1 MVKFMHKITLHK
13 NRTAFTL
20 IELLVVIAI
29 IAILAAILFPVFA
42 RARESARRASCQSNL
57 KQLAL
62 GVTMYAQDYDETMPR
77 LGSSSDHQPDPI
89 VPGNTQFNF
98 QPDYGGPFYYH
109 TWASAIY
116 PYVKNTQVFLCPS
129 NPKNFYGV
137 NYGFPA
143 YATDGT
149 NKVTYLATS
158 QKLARFTR
166 PSESLLISEKGAG
179 GGPQYIL
186 YYNGNYACY
195 ESHFDG
201 GNVAFV
207 DGHVKWYKFETSDIP
222 GFDPA
227 VSASVSIHPPLKTFM
242 KPFS

>member
-1 MVKFMHKITLHK
+1 MQNLNANNNNKVQ
-13 NRTAFTL
+13 RGFTL

-29 IAILAAILFPVFA
+29 ISILAAILFPVFA
-42 RARESARRASCQSNL
+42 RARENARRASCLSNL

-62 GVTMYAQDYDETMPR
+62 GVMMYSQDYDETLPS
-77 LGSSSDHQPDPI
+77 LGSSSDHQPDPV
-89 VPGNTQFNF
+89 VPGNTEFNY

-129 NPKNFYGV
+129 NSKKFYGV

-143 YATDGT
+143 YATNGT
-149 NKVTYLATS
+149 SAVTYLAAS
-158 QKLARFTR
+158 QKLAKFTR
-166 PSESLLISEKGAG
+166 PAESLLISEKAAG

-186 YYNGNYACY
+186 YYNGNYSCNK
-195 ESHFDG
+195 SHFDG

-207 DGHVKWYKFETSDIP
+207 DGHVKWLKFESTDIP
-222 GFDPA
+222 GFDPP
-227 VSASVSIHPPLKTFM
+227 VSASVAIHPPVETFM